1 MTYLSGIQEFIAS
14 WDDRFVEASDRDI
27 VRESPQGNINT
38 EGTSACCDSPTFTK
52 YHRKFKKSL
61 EPGVRDLAIALI
73 LKFDCI
79 TYSSC
84 QGHPSTVD
92 ADFRQ
97 RYVAILPRN
106 ETEYRRLYSI
116 FDSMAKLTN
125 SLLPD
130 NPVRVVLGEDRLESE
145 VLAMPGLTLFFV
157 AATADE
163 ELYFREIEVVYNKVL
178 ELIGDRA

>member
-1 MTYLSGIQEFIAS
+1 MTYLSGLEDFIAS
-14 WDDRFVEASDRDI
+14 WDDRFVEISDRDI

-38 EGTSACCDSPTFTK
+38 EGTSACFDSPTFTK
-52 YHRKFKKSL
+52 YHRRFKKSL

-84 QGHPSTVD
+84 QGHPSTAD
-92 ADFRQ
+92 ADLRQ

-106 ETEYRRLYSI
+106 EADYRRLYTI
-116 FDSMAKLTN
+116 LDSLAKLTN

-145 VLAMPGLTLFFV
+145 ALVMPGLTLFFV

-163 ELYFREIEVVYNKVL
+163 DLYFREIEVVYNKVL
-178 ELIGDRA
+178 ELIG